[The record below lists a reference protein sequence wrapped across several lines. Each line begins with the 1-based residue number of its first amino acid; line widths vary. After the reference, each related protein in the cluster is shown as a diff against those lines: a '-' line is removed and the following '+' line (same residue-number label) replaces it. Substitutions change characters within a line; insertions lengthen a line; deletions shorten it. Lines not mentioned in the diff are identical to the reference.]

1 MNVSAQNP
9 LQSLLT
15 QLTQTLRSGGVY
27 TPPGN
32 RLLLAALAVSMGAKD
47 ILETGYDA
55 GVTTLA
61 LAMTGARVVA
71 IDNGY
76 EYTAVK
82 VHAVEL
88 LAGYPNVEL
97 ITEDALVYL
106 ASAPAD
112 SFDLIFIDDC
122 HWPDYTILEIS
133 KIQRVLRPGGIA
145 AFHDT
150 ISAGLWEV
158 LYTYFPESWAGINLP
173 SVQGWKDYAGNEG
186 ALGLDFGL
194 GLVRKPGRVA

>member
-1 MNVSAQNP
+1 MFQTALNP

-15 QLTQTLRSGGVY
+15 QFTQTIHSGGSY

-32 RLLLAALAVSMGAKD
+32 RLLLAALAVSLGAKD

-76 EYTAVK
+76 EYASVK
-82 VHAVEL
+82 THAREIL
-88 LAGYPNVEL
+88 QPYPNVEL
-97 ITEDALVYL
+97 VTEDALVYL
-106 ASAPAD
+106 VGCLDA

-122 HWPDYTILEIS
+122 HWPEYTRCEILT
-133 KIQRVLRPGGIA
+133 IQRVLRPGGFA
-145 AFHDT
+145 VFHDT
-150 ISAGLWEV
+150 LSAGLWTV
-158 LYTYFPESWAGINLP
+158 LETHFPATWPRLNLP
-173 SVQGWKDYAGNEG
+173 SLQDWPGYAGNPG
-186 ALGLDFGL
+186 AVGADFGL
-194 GLVRKPGRVA
+194 GLVRKPVHT